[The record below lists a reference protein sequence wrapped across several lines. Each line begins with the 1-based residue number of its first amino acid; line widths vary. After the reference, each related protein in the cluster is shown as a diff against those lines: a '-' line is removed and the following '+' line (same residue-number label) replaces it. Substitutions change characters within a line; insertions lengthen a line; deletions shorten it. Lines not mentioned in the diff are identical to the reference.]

1 MILILTYDSKN
12 TNMIEIARAIGGIS
26 INGKEFL
33 LDENENTMIFESAE
47 IAIKFLR
54 SKGFENLS
62 DEEIED
68 NFFFEESEID

>member
-1 MILILTYDSKN
+1 
-12 TNMIEIARAIGGIS
+12 MIEIARAIGGIS